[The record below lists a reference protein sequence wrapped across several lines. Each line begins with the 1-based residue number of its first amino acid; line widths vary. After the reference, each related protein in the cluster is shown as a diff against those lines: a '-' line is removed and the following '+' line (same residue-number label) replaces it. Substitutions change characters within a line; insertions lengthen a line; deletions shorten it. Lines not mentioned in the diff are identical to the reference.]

1 MAIVYTDDLRLLT
14 HNEKNETYLTIH
26 KIDKQIDMNLL
37 HKKCQ
42 PIQITIDH
50 SFHFFFSFNHYNY
63 H

>member
-1 MAIVYTDDLRLLT
+1 MITDLRPLT
-14 HNEKNETYLTIH
+14 HNRKNETYLTIH

-50 SFHFFFSFNHYNY
+50 SFHFFFCLITIITTK
-63 H
+63 